1 MIHKKIL
8 WDTHLQI
15 LQIRVGNNNNN
26 NNNLHLY
33 SANLSMNIFGC
44 TLQYYYIII
53 IFQPD

>member
-15 LQIRVGNNNNN
+15 LQIRVGNNNN